1 MNDIIKIIQA
11 LEDSNI
17 LLKRVTK
24 TIKNEAKEQKDV
36 FLSMLLDYYTN

>member
-1 MNDIIKIIQA
+1 MNDMLKNIQA

-24 TIKNEAKEQKDV
+24 TIKNETEKQKGG
-36 FLSMLLDYYTN
+36 FFSR